1 MFIVFVVV
9 YPLPLSIGRFAYDQT
24 NQNHNNHT
32 KNSALHKT
40 QSVPIAAGG
49 GDAEV
54 EHLRKKLM
62 QSFTEI
68 DELKTMVQQLSIEN
82 YQLKARIDPT
92 DTFDVP
98 L

>member
-1 MFIVFVVV
+1 M
-9 YPLPLSIGRFAYDQT
+9 
-24 NQNHNNHT
+24 
-32 KNSALHKT
+32 
-40 QSVPIAAGG
+40 AAGG
-49 GDAEV
+49 GGEAEV
-54 EHLRKKLM
+54 EHLRKKLL

-92 DTFDVP
+92 DAFDVP